1 MSEGFK
7 RLIEKMLEVDWRRR
21 VQLEALF
28 EFEWFRQC
36 CDGCPHCGPSSTNL
50 AADPAVIPD
59 PSPLRGAATLAPSSI
74 KCSEG
79 SEIGVAPSDSVE
91 P

>member
-1 MSEGFK
+1 VSEGFK

-28 EFEWFRQC
+28 EFEWFRQS
-36 CDGCPHCGPSSTNL
+36 CDGCSHCAPPSPTNL
-50 AADPAVIPD
+50 AGDPAVTPV
-59 PSPLRGAATLAPSSI
+59 PSPPTPAPSSI

-79 SEIGVAPSDSVE
+79 SEIAIAPSDSME